1 MNAMSPPAYRKK
13 HMTSV
18 DLAKL
23 AGVSSATVS
32 RAFSPSARIN
42 EATRARILSIAR
54 EHDYRPNAIASS
66 LNSRKSRLVA
76 VVVSAIGN
84 PCEAEELNSL
94 VHRLQ
99 ERELLPIILCCADH
113 ADRQQLM
120 RLASA
125 YRVDHVVIFSDMVS
139 INDAIGI
146 FRGTRPIIVSFEP
159 PDRSD
164 ISHIRIDG
172 AEAAVSIAAKLV
184 ANGRRNFAY
193 LTGRRSSWIDKQ
205 RQRWFADALSVHGLR
220 FEAVGYGDYSYDAG
234 FKEAALLLC
243 RAKPDAI
250 VCGNDVMAIGV
261 CDAARRLLG
270 KRVPEDIAV
279 VGHDGIAM
287 ASWECHDLTTVTLD
301 RPGYI
306 DAIVD
311 FIERDN
317 TASEAPENR
326 TFQCYVRWGATT

>member
-1 MNAMSPPAYRKK
+1 MSPPQSRRK
-13 HMTSV
+13 HITSV
-18 DLAKL
+18 ELAKL
-23 AGVSSATVS
+23 AGVSSATIS

-42 EATRARILSIAR
+42 EATRAHILSMAR
-54 EHDYRPNAIASS
+54 EYDYRPNAIASS
-66 LNSRKSRLVA
+66 LNSRKTRLVA

-84 PCEAEELNSL
+84 PCEAEELNGL

-159 PDRSD
+159 QDRSD
-164 ISHIRIDG
+164 VSHIRIDG
-172 AEAAVSIAAKLV
+172 AQAAAAIVAKLV
-184 ANGRRNFAY
+184 AEGRRNFAY
-193 LTGRRSSWIDKQ
+193 LTGRPTSWIDKQ
-205 RQRWFADALSVHGLR
+205 RQRWFVEALARSGLD
-220 FEAVGYGDYSYDAG
+220 FKAVGHGDYSYETG
-234 FKEAALLLC
+234 FKEAALLL
-243 RAKPDAI
+243 RRVKPDAI

-270 KRVPEDIAV
+270 RRVPEEIAV

-311 FIERDN
+311 FIERDS
-317 TASEAPENR
+317 AAHELPENK
-326 TFQCYVRWGATT
+326 TFQCYVRWGATA